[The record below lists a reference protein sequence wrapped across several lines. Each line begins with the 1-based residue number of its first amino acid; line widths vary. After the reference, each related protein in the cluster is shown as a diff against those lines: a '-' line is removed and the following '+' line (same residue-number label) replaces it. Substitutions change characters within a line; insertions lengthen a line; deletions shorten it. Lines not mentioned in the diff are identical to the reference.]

1 MYTTKNEIYFLVA
14 PLRGGKQSLLCN
26 SLLCNSLL
34 CNSLLCARRNER
46 SYKKGFY
53 KTFFNFSHKNS
64 IHWIFMR
71 ELAPC
76 RIKIKSCR
84 IKIQLIEFLCENS
97 PILSPPPHGGG
108 LTNLRL
114 WFNFIAT
121 GGAQIGEMAE
131 GSQICDFLE
140 TTTRN
145 ISDKIVSYIN
155 KNITQRSKDQKNTTP
170 LRTHKYI

>member
-14 PLRGGKQSLLCN
+14 PLRGGKQ

-84 IKIQLIEFLCENS
+84 IKIQLITCTKHTQHDVC
-97 PILSPPPHGGG
+97 LSFPWSFSS
-108 LTNLRL
+108 LSSN
-114 WFNFIAT
+114 
-121 GGAQIGEMAE
+121 
-131 GSQICDFLE
+131 
-140 TTTRN
+140 
-145 ISDKIVSYIN
+145 
-155 KNITQRSKDQKNTTP
+155 QKPANMRVA
-170 LRTHKYI
+170 RTHDSPLYTQTLCHVRGCKTIWLHSWDASLYYTRTTLLG

>member
-14 PLRGGKQSLLCN
+14 PLRGGKQSLLCNSLLCN

-84 IKIQLIEFLCENS
+84 I
-97 PILSPPPHGGG
+97 
-108 LTNLRL
+108 
-114 WFNFIAT
+114 
-121 GGAQIGEMAE
+121 
-131 GSQICDFLE
+131 
-140 TTTRN
+140 
-145 ISDKIVSYIN
+145 
-155 KNITQRSKDQKNTTP
+155 
-170 LRTHKYI
+170 

>member
-14 PLRGGKQSLLCN
+14 PLRGGKQ

-114 WFNFIAT
+114 WLNFNAT
-121 GGAQIGEMAE
+121 GGDESCTSCLNDRRCTDRRNG
-131 GSQICDFLE
+131 GGLTNPLSQD
-140 TTTRN
+140 N
-145 ISDKIVSYIN
+145 
-155 KNITQRSKDQKNTTP
+155 
-170 LRTHKYI
+170 